1 MNFTLIKTGISN
13 INVKNQENKKEK
25 KRMKNFNKNSILQ
38 SN

>member
-25 KRMKNFNKNSILQ
+25 KRMKNFNKNSIFQ

>member
-1 MNFTLIKTGISN
+1 MNFTQIKTEINN
-13 INVKNQENKKEK
+13 INIENQENKKEK

>member
-1 MNFTLIKTGISN
+1 MNFTQIKTRINN
-13 INVKNQENKKEK
+13 INVENQENKKEK

>member
-1 MNFTLIKTGISN
+1 MNFTQIKTEINN
-13 INVKNQENKKEK
+13 INVENQENKKEK

>member
-1 MNFTLIKTGISN
+1 MNSTQIKTEINN
-13 INVKNQENKKEK
+13 INIENQEKKKEK